1 MKYKFI
7 VIATVFLLL
16 LVIVPPLSL
25 LLGTTTLR
33 EYAIREL
40 VYKVIADKVT
50 KNATNDNE
58 KVLRLLNY
66 LHYHIYTPMRSRAS
80 DVNQLHHLVR
90 NVAWCDSQ
98 AGTLVA
104 LARKINLKGGW
115 VALHGYEENSHH
127 STSVLYID
135 GKYRML
141 DPFMGYVF
149 MTKDNDIATC
159 EDIQTYRTMLN
170 SEQYKAMQM
179 IGSER
184 LNKALGIDRLDFYFK
199 LYEPAYPW
207 KIHILEWDGYKRK
220 LVSMVVDT
228 YYDIFGYLF
237 LVPFQE
243 MYFRVADTG
252 PFHKARLKHLSFRFK
267 SAIDDYDNIMK
278 NEDLVKDSEILLID
292 YKNISTEIIRSEM
305 MFFEGQ
311 ALWDMKDFNKCIEVF
326 KELLEAYSNTRWLG
340 LAYFY
345 LGNCYENLLE
355 IDKAKHI
362 YSKITTD
369 ITSNFT
375 DKEVSQYLN
384 NNIESTPA
392 AIHLMHLLKQDSI
405 DRQAY
410 SN

>member
-1 MKYKFI
+1 MKKRYI
-7 VIATVFLLL
+7 VIAVFFLLL
-16 LVIVPPLSL
+16 VFIPPLSL
-25 LLGTTTLR
+25 LLGPTTLH
-33 EYAIREL
+33 EYANREL

-50 KNATNDNE
+50 KNTTNERE
-58 KVLRLLNY
+58 KALKLFNY
-66 LHYHIYTPMRSRAS
+66 LHNHLYTPMRSRPA
-80 DVNQLHHLVR
+80 DVNQLKHLVR

-104 LARKINLKGGW
+104 LARKVNIRGGW
-115 VALHGYEENSHH
+115 VGLYGYDKVSHH
-127 STSVLYID
+127 SASVLYID

-149 MTKDNDIATC
+149 MTKDNDISTL
-159 EDIQTYRTMLN
+159 EDIQTSRNMLR
-170 SEQYKAMQM
+170 SEQEEALQ
-179 IGSER
+179 ILGSER
-184 LNKALGIDRLDFYFK
+184 LNKKLGMDRLDFYFK
-199 LYEPAYPW
+199 LYEPTYSW
-207 KIHILEWDGYKRK
+207 NIHILEWPGFKRK
-220 LVSMVVDT
+220 LVSMIVDT
-228 YYDIFGYLF
+228 YYAVFGDVF

-243 MYFRVADTG
+243 MYFMVADTG
-252 PFHKARLKHLSFRFK
+252 PFLKARLKHLSLRFK
-267 SAIDDYDNIMK
+267 SAINDYDNIMK

-305 MFFEGQ
+305 MFFKGQ
-311 ALWDMKDFNKCIEVF
+311 ALWDMKDYNKCIEVL
-326 KELLEAYSNTRWLG
+326 EGLLKTYPDTRWLG

-345 LGNCYENLLE
+345 LGNSYENLLE
-355 IDKAKHI
+355 IDRAKAI

-375 DKEVSQYLN
+375 DKEVLQYLN

-392 AIHLMHLLKQDSI
+392 AIHLMHLLKQDSL

>member
-1 MKYKFI
+1 MKKKFI
-7 VIATVFLLL
+7 IITAVSFLLL
-16 LVIVPPLSL
+16 VFIPPLSL
-25 LLGTTTLR
+25 LLGPTTLR
-33 EYAIREL
+33 EYANREL

-50 KNATNDNE
+50 RNATNERE
-58 KVLRLLNY
+58 KALRLFNY
-66 LHYHIYTPMRSRAS
+66 LHYHIHTPMRSRVS

-115 VALHGYEENSHH
+115 VALHGYDERSHH

-141 DPFMGYVF
+141 DPFYGYVF
-149 MTKDNDIATC
+149 MTKDNDIATL
-159 EDIQTYRTMLN
+159 EDIRTSQTMLS

-184 LNKALGIDRLDFYFK
+184 LNKTLGIDRLEFYFK
-199 LYEPAYPW
+199 LYEPAYSW
-207 KIHILEWDGYKRK
+207 KIHMLQWSGFKRK
-220 LVSMVVDT
+220 LVSMIVDT
-228 YYDIFGYLF
+228 YYDVFGDIF

-243 MYFRVADTG
+243 MYFRVADTE
-252 PFHKARLKHLSFRFK
+252 PFLKARLKHLSLRLK
-267 SAIDDYDNIMK
+267 SAIKDYDDIIK

-292 YKNISTEIIRSEM
+292 YKDISTDIIRSEM
-305 MFFEGQ
+305 MFFKGQ
-311 ALWDMKDFNKCIEVF
+311 ALWDMKDFNKCIEAF
-326 KELLEAYSNTRWLG
+326 KELLKAYSDTRWLG

-355 IDKAKHI
+355 IDKAKYI

-369 ITSNFT
+369 ITTNFT

-392 AIHLMHLLKQDSI
+392 AIHLMHLLKQGSLK
-405 DRQAY
+405 RHK
-410 SN
+410 N

>member
-1 MKYKFI
+1 MKKRY
-7 VIATVFLLL
+7 IAIAMFFLLL
-16 LVIVPPLSL
+16 VFIPPLSL
-25 LLGTTTLR
+25 LLGPTTLR
-33 EYAIREL
+33 EYANREL

-50 KNATNDNE
+50 KNASNDNE
-58 KVLRLLNY
+58 KVLKLFNY
-66 LHYHIYTPMRSRAS
+66 LHNHLYTPMRSRPA

-98 AGTLVA
+98 AGTLVV
-104 LARKINLKGGW
+104 LAKKVNIKGGW
-115 VALHGYEENSHH
+115 VGLCGYEEASHH
-127 STSVLYID
+127 STSVLHIE
-135 GKYRML
+135 GKFRML
-141 DPFMGYVF
+141 DPFYGYVF
-149 MTKDNDIATC
+149 ITKDNDIATL
-159 EDIQTYRTMLN
+159 EDIRTSQTMLS

-184 LNKALGIDRLDFYFK
+184 LNKVLGIDRLKYYFK
-199 LYEPAYPW
+199 LYEPTHSW
-207 KIHILEWDGYKRK
+207 KIHLLEWSGYKRK

-228 YYDIFGYLF
+228 YYGIFGYLF

-252 PFHKARLKHLSFRFK
+252 PFLQARLKHLSFRFK
-267 SAIDDYDNIMK
+267 FAINDYDNIMK

-305 MFFEGQ
+305 MFFKGQ
-311 ALWDMKDFNKCIEVF
+311 ALWDMKDYNKCIEVF
-326 KELLEAYSNTRWLG
+326 KELLETYSNTRWLG
-340 LAYFY
+340 LVYFY

-355 IDKAKHI
+355 IDKAKDL

-392 AIHLMHLLKQDSI
+392 AIHLMHLLKQ
-405 DRQAY
+405 Y
-410 SN
+410 SDDK

>member
-1 MKYKFI
+1 MWCLYMKKKFI

-16 LVIVPPLSL
+16 LVIILPLSL
-25 LLGTTTLR
+25 LLGPTTLR

-58 KVLRLLNY
+58 KALRLFNY
-66 LHYHIYTPMRSRAS
+66 LHYHINTPMRSRAS

-104 LARKINLKGGW
+104 LAKKVNLKGGW
-115 VALHGYEENSHH
+115 VSLHGYDEVSHH

-141 DPFMGYVF
+141 DPFYGYVF
-149 MTKDNDIATC
+149 MTKDNDIATL
-159 EDIQTYRTMLN
+159 EDIRISQTMLS

-184 LNKALGIDRLDFYFK
+184 LNKTLGIDRLEYYFK
-199 LYEPAYPW
+199 LYEPTHSW
-207 KIHILEWDGYKRK
+207 QIHLLKWSGYKRK
-220 LVSMVVDT
+220 FVSMIVDT
-228 YYDIFGYLF
+228 YYDIFGDIF

-243 MYFRVADTG
+243 MYFRVADAG
-252 PFHKARLKHLSFRFK
+252 PFLKARLKHLSLRLK
-267 SAIDDYDNIMK
+267 SAINDYDNIMK

-305 MFFEGQ
+305 MFFKGQ
-311 ALWDMKDFNKCIEVF
+311 ALWDMKDFNKCIEAF
-326 KELLEAYSNTRWLG
+326 KELLKAYPDTRWLN

-355 IDKAKHI
+355 IDKAKYI

-369 ITSNFT
+369 ITLNFT

-405 DRQAY
+405 DR
-410 SN
+410 